1 MMGAYRYSIS
11 FNKID
16 NSLKLNDYTSLCDI
30 MENSCL
36 TWSNANVVIM
46 QKSLINIF
54 YKYTYKC
61 WIL

>member
-16 NSLKLNDYTSLCDI
+16 SSLKLNDYTSLCDI

-36 TWSNANVVIM
+36 TWSNANVDYNAKITD
-46 QKSLINIF
+46 KH
-54 YKYTYKC
+54 
-61 WIL
+61 IL